1 MSSTSHLS
9 SSQPR
14 SPQDNHTSGPHLTS
28 LHIEPFQF
36 SAPNLLALIHTL
48 IYVGVEP
55 SLRPLPHNP
64 IPSQSTETFVKFIT
78 NSFNSI
84 FTKINVIIL
93 CDSLD
98 DVFTLPH
105 LIDPII
111 THLQTKTKQRFLKN
125 ITDRTVR
132 RRLDMHIKFRIK
144 HSVQALISLK
154 TYLTE
159 YGIRNPSTSLSTEFK
174 NTFYS
179 LAHLANINRSVA
191 GNFDT

>member
-1 MSSTSHLS
+1 MSSTSHPS
-9 SSQPR
+9 SPHPTSPR
-14 SPQDNHTSGPHLTS
+14 HNHTSVPHPRS
-28 LHIEPFQF
+28 LYIPPFQF

-48 IYVGVEP
+48 IHVGVEP

-64 IPSQSTETFVKFIT
+64 VPTQSTETFVKFIT

-111 THLQTKTKQRFLKN
+111 THLETKTRQRFLK
-125 ITDRTVR
+125 T
-132 RRLDMHIKFRIK
+132 H
-144 HSVQALISLK
+144 
-154 TYLTE
+154 Y
-159 YGIRNPSTSLSTEFK
+159 
-174 NTFYS
+174 
-179 LAHLANINRSVA
+179 
-191 GNFDT
+191 